1 MPDNPV
7 QNATLPQS
15 RIRRIKAL
23 DLRLRSGRQPMQAR
37 IYRPA
42 RNAMTSG
49 MAKTR
54 KWVLEFAPA
63 SAREVDP
70 LMGWTSSTDT
80 QAQVKLRF
88 DSKEAAVEYA
98 EDHGIDAVVVEPKV
112 RKANIRAGGYG
123 ENFATSRRSPWT
135 H

>member
-1 MPDNPV
+1 M
-7 QNATLPQS
+7 TKSILPQ
-15 RIRRIKAL
+15 RADRRIYAIA
-23 DLRLRSGRQPMQAR
+23 DEQETAMQAR

-54 KWVLEFAPA
+54 KWVLEFAQA

-70 LMGWTSSTDT
+70 LMGWTSSADT
-80 QAQVKLRF
+80 QSQVRLRF
-88 DSKEAAVEYA
+88 DSKEEALEYA
-98 EDHGIDAVVVEPKV
+98 KDHGIEAEVIEPKV
-112 RKANIRAGGYG
+112 RKANIRPGGYG
-123 ENFATSRRSPWT
+123 DNFATNRRGPWT

>member
-1 MPDNPV
+1 
-7 QNATLPQS
+7 
-15 RIRRIKAL
+15 
-23 DLRLRSGRQPMQAR
+23 MQAR